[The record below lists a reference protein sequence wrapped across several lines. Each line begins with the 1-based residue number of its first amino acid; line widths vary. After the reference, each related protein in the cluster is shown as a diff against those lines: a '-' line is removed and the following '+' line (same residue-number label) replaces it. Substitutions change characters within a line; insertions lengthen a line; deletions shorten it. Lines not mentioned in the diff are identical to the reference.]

1 MLEFYL
7 DDSGTHRGSKAAVWG
22 GVVGY
27 AEYFDELESKWR
39 EMLACPCEGRPPIK
53 QFHSSHLAAGKGE
66 FMGYSDAERDL
77 SEADSLDSLK
87 RAPYEYT
94 RAKSLLEKAK
104 ELEGYG
110 AYESAGSFA
119 RQSRTMSEKAIDVAR
134 LAAEREKRDEKFGV
148 RKSRK
153 PDADGEKAEGGQ

>member
-1 MLEFYL
+1 M
-7 DDSGTHRGSKAAVWG
+7 AAASNG
-22 GVVGY
+22 RRTLRARPSRPAG
-27 AEYFDELESKWR
+27 
-39 EMLACPCEGRPPIK
+39 LAIA
-53 QFHSSHLAAGKGE
+53 LAASALALVSSAGCGPVSTASTI
-66 FMGYSDAERDL
+66 SDAERDL
-77 SEADSLDSLK
+77 GEADSLDSLN